1 MDKLC
6 KEGLTRTAPVNEH
19 NGIACCLDCT
29 GINCPKLPKE
39 WKDKCTDFNEDIHAL
54 SKIDGECNVGTFEDA
69 VNLCR
74 NTEVKGVKARLCT
87 PDEVKNECARG
98 TGCKD
103 YDKELIWTCSYDGH
117 ACTSNEECCGSCVNN
132 VCQGESSIF
141 S

>member
-6 KEGLTRTAPVNEH
+6 KEGLTRTAPVDEPH
-19 NGIACCLDCT
+19 GIACCLDGT
-29 GINCPKLPKE
+29 DIKKIPKE
-39 WKDKCTDFNEDIHAL
+39 WKDKCTDFNEDLHAL
-54 SKIDGECNVGTFEDA
+54 SKGCNVGTFAEA

-74 NTEVKGVKARLCT
+74 NTEVEGVKARLCT
-87 PDEVKNECARG
+87 PEEVELECARG

-117 ACTSNEECCGSCVNN
+117 ACTSNEECGGSCVNN